1 MHCTKFLLDFDALQH
16 NSCHVWD
23 GQFGRNH
30 FEARTL
36 FNMHKTLRK
45 LWMGDLAAQRAHLK
59 RLDPEARRLRFGGVT
74 SDEFID
80 AYVDTAFRLDA
91 TIFAVFIDG
100 EIRGSA
106 ELRSIFGG
114 ATQDAEAAF
123 AVEAG
128 WQDRGLGSELMDRIL
143 TTAQNRG
150 IGRLHMICLS
160 ENARMRHI
168 AGKFGARLTFAEGEV
183 SGEVSPPAPTPM
195 SLLDEFVHDAQDFV
209 TAAFDWRR

>member
-1 MHCTKFLLDFDALQH
+1 
-16 NSCHVWD
+16 
-23 GQFGRNH
+23 
-30 FEARTL
+30 
-36 FNMHKTLRK
+36 MHKTLRK
-45 LWMGDLAAQRAHLK
+45 LWMGDLGALRAHLK

-91 TIFAVFIDG
+91 TIFAVFSDG
-100 EIRGSA
+100 EIRASA

-123 AVEAG
+123 AVEAD
-128 WQDRGLGSELMDRIL
+128 WQDQGLGSELMDRIL

-150 IGRLHMICLS
+150 IARLHMICLS

-168 AGKFGARLTFAEGEV
+168 ASKFGARLTFAEGEV
-183 SGEVSPPAPTPM
+183 SGEVSPPGPTPM
-195 SLLDEFVHDAQDFV
+195 SLLDEFVHDAQGFV
-209 TAAFDWRR
+209 TAVFDWRR

>member
-1 MHCTKFLLDFDALQH
+1 VVGITL
-16 NSCHVWD
+16 N
-23 GQFGRNH
+23 GQ
-30 FEARTL
+30 TL

-45 LWMGDLAAQRAHLK
+45 LWMGDLAALRAHLK
-59 RLDPEARRLRFGGVT
+59 RLDPEARRLRFGGLT
-74 SDEFID
+74 SDEFIE

-114 ATQDAEAAF
+114 ATPDAEAAF

-128 WQDRGLGSELMDRIL
+128 WQDQGLGSELMDRIL
-143 TTAQNRG
+143 TAAQNRG
-150 IGRLHMICLS
+150 IARLHMICLS

-168 AGKFGARLTFAEGEV
+168 AGKFGARLTFAESEV
-183 SGEVSPPAPTPM
+183 SGEVSPPGPTPM
-195 SLLDEFVHDAQDFV
+195 SLLDEFVHDAQGFV
-209 TAAFDWRR
+209 TAVFDWRR